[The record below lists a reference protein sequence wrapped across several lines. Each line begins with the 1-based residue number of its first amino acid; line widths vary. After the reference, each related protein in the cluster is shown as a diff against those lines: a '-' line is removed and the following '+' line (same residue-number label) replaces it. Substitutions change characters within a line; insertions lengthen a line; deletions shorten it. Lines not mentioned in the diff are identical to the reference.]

1 MRFVPFYLYC
11 TIFLFLIE
19 LTIALYFDDVFIRS
33 YVGDMLVVILIYT
46 FLRTFL
52 RIPILPTAIGV
63 LIFSFFVEILQYF
76 QIVDVL
82 GLQSVTFARVVIGTS
97 FDYKDL
103 VAYSC
108 GFLLLLFWERSTG
121 RFKGEWRV
129 IPARE
134 V

>member
-11 TIFLFLIE
+11 TILLFLIE
-19 LTIALYFDDVFIRS
+19 LTIALYFDDAFIRS
-33 YVGDMLVVILIYT
+33 YVGDVLVVILIYT
-46 FLRTFL
+46 LLRTFL

-82 GLQSVTFARVVIGTS
+82 GLQSITFARVVIGTS

-103 VAYSC
+103 AAYSC
-108 GFLLLLFWERSTG
+108 GFLLLLFWERSAG
-121 RFKGEWRV
+121 RFKSEWRV
-129 IPARE
+129 IPARDI
-134 V
+134 

>member
-11 TIFLFLIE
+11 TFFLFLIE
-19 LTIALYFDDVFIRS
+19 LTIALYFDDAFIRS
-33 YVGDMLVVILIYT
+33 YVDDVLVVILIYT

-52 RIPILPTAIGV
+52 RVPILPTAIGA
-63 LIFSFFVEILQYF
+63 LAFSFFTEVPQYF

-82 GLQSVTFARVVIGTS
+82 GLQSVTFARIVIGTV

-103 VAYSC
+103 AAYSC
-108 GFLLLLFWERSTG
+108 GFLLLLFGERSVG
-121 RFKGEWRV
+121 RFKSEWRV

-134 V
+134 M